1 MLDVK
6 KEKNLIFKKKMF
18 LIGII
23 AAIVA
28 LDQWSKWK
36 IKTSY
41 DLYHSEPIVQDFFH
55 FTYVT
60 NDGMAFGLS
69 FPGGKQVLLFVT
81 LALTGVIIW
90 MLWKEKNSHN
100 LIRYGL
106 SFILAGAIGNMIDR
120 VLYGKVVDFLDIMV
134 GDFHWYIFNVADSA
148 VTTGMILFILHT
160 ILIGEKKPITSE

>member
-1 MLDVK
+1 MS
-6 KEKNLIFKKKMF
+6 

-23 AAIVA
+23 VVIVA
-28 LDQWSKWK
+28 LDQWSKWV

-41 DLYHSEPIVQDFFH
+41 NLYQSEPIIEGFFY

-69 FPGGKQVLLFVT
+69 FPGGKTILLIVT
-81 LALTGVIIW
+81 LILTGVIMW

-106 SFILAGAIGNMIDR
+106 TLILAGAIGNMIDR
-120 VLYGKVVDFLDIMV
+120 ILYGKVVDFLDIMI
-134 GDFHWYIFNVADSA
+134 GSFNWYIFNVADSA
-148 VTTGMILFILHT
+148 VTSGMILFILHT
-160 ILIGEKKPITSE
+160 IIVGEKKPVSGG